1 MKVSVVI
8 PCYNVE
14 RHIEGALRSVLTQT
28 HHDLDV
34 CVIDDGS
41 TDGTRERLAALEK
54 VLPGKFQWRTGPNVG
69 ACAARNKGL
78 ALTTGDY
85 VQFLDADDMLLPEK
99 IAGQVALLGT
109 ADRPEL
115 IVGGY
120 RNVRAG
126 GSTEDVFPDPESP
139 WMGLIRTRLGT
150 TSACLWQREAI
161 ARIGGWNEALRSS
174 QDYELAF
181 RIMRGGGRVLLDPRI
196 MSIIYKRD
204 QGSIGRSDEVGNWER
219 YIALRVSVRQHLNTL
234 DPALHAKEI
243 AEVDQYIFRAIRAMA
258 RRDRPAAERLFAQH
272 VPNGFRPQA
281 GEALS
286 RAYALVYRW
295 LGFCAAERAAGGLDI
310 LRGKSGRA

>member
-8 PCYNVE
+8 PCYNVDQ
-14 RHIEGALRSVLTQT
+14 HIEGALRSVLTQT
-28 HHDLDV
+28 HRDLDI

-54 VLPGKFQWRTGPNVG
+54 VFPGKFQWRTGPNTG

-85 VQFLDADDMLLPEK
+85 VQFLDADDMLMPEK
-99 IAGQVALLGT
+99 IATQVALIDPSN
-109 ADRPEL
+109 APAL

-126 GSTEDVFPDPESP
+126 GGTEDVVPDPESP

-150 TSACLWQREAI
+150 TSACLWQRQALFN
-161 ARIGGWNEALRSS
+161 AGGWNEALRSS

-181 RIMRGGGRVLLDPRI
+181 RIMRAGGRVLLDPRI
-196 MSIIYKRD
+196 LTIIVKRTH
-204 QGSIGRSDEVGNWER
+204 GSIGRSDEVGNWER
-219 YIALRVSVRQHLNTL
+219 YIALRASVRDHLKGA
-234 DPALHAKEI
+234 DPIGHAQEI
-243 AEVDQYIFRAIRAMA
+243 EEVDQYIFRAIRALA
-258 RRDRPAAERLFAQH
+258 RSDRAAAHRLFAQH
-272 VPNGFRPQA
+272 IPKGFLPQA

-286 RAYALVYRW
+286 RSYARVYRW
-295 LGFCAAERAAGGLDI
+295 LGFRAAEIAAVGLDI
-310 LRGKSGRA
+310 LRSSSRRA